1 MLTEPLSMSVLT
13 LQTVEFKVSLS
24 LDISRTRK
32 LQNIIMTTGQELSL
46 AGNKDI
52 ENPKEDIV
60 ESDIMTRSWVIR
72 KLATII
78 EQEVSVQL
86 SIQY

>member
-1 MLTEPLSMSVLT
+1 MSVQT
-13 LQTVEFKVSLS
+13 LQSVGFKASLS
-24 LDISRTRK
+24 LDISRTRR
-32 LQNIIMTTGQELSL
+32 LLNIIMTTGQELTL
-46 AGNKDI
+46 AGNKDR
-52 ENPKEDIV
+52 ENSKEDIV
-60 ESDIMTRSWVIR
+60 ESDIMTRSWVTR